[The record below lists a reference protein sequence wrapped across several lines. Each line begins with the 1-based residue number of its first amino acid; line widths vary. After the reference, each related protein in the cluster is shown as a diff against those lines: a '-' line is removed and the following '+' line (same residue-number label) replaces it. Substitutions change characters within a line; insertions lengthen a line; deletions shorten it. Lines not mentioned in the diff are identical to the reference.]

1 METSMET
8 YFNSHFAFNEFFHR
22 EAFCHICVKDF
33 VDVAS
38 DRRGDIE
45 PQLLKKI
52 LYYICSHNT
61 HIQQLVINVNADSN
75 LIMSSVS
82 SCRALTFLN
91 LHGYDKSCDGFK
103 KKVIFKISEF
113 LCTDKLGS
121 S

>member
-1 METSMET
+1 VYKILALRDASTAL
-8 YFNSHFAFNEFFHR
+8 HALGLLR
-22 EAFCHICVKDF
+22 LGIEA
-33 VDVAS
+33 
-38 DRRGDIE
+38 
-45 PQLLKKI
+45 QLLKKI

-61 HIQQLVINVNADSN
+61 HIQQLVISVNNDSN

-91 LHGYDKSCDGFK
+91 LYGYHKSCDGFK

-113 LCTDKLGS
+113 LCTDQLGS